1 MTERTAPQRPRPEE
15 FTDHRAYLQAMIAYL
30 KATRPQFSYRYF
42 SRVAGFSSPN
52 FLKLVA
58 EGKRGISVASIG
70 RFARGLGLDDAERAA
85 FETLVLLDQ
94 AGDDDERNRYWER
107 LRSAA
112 ELRGAARIE
121 AAQYDAWTDWWT
133 MPVWELMHHPD
144 FRESPAWIGR
154 HMHPQIARADALKA
168 LRTLEALGLAQR
180 DEDGRLRPVQRSV
193 TTGPRVRSLAIR
205 NHHRAMLDLAAR
217 SLDTVPVD
225 DRDVTSLTLSLTRE
239 RFEEVR
245 RRVAALRRE
254 LLALS
259 DEGAPASDAEVFQV
273 CFQVFPLTRK
283 GSSNQE
289 NKS

>member
-1 MTERTAPQRPRPEE
+1 MLDPTPLKRPRPEE

-58 EGKRGISVASIG
+58 EGQRGISVASIG
-70 RFARGLGLDDAERAA
+70 RFAKGLGLDEAERAA

-94 AGDDDERNRYWER
+94 AGSDDERNRYWER
-107 LRSAA
+107 LRSTADQH
-112 ELRGAARIE
+112 GAARIE
-121 AAQYDAWTDWWT
+121 AAQYDAWSDWWT

-144 FRESPAWIGR
+144 FQESPAWIGQKL
-154 HMHPQIARADALKA
+154 HPPITRTEASKA
-168 LRTLEALGLAQR
+168 LRTLEALGLAVR
-180 DEDGRLRPVQRSV
+180 DEAGVLRPRERTVS
-193 TTGPRVRSLAIR
+193 TGPKVRSLAIR

-217 SLDTVPVD
+217 SLDSIPVE
-225 DRDVTSLTLSLTRE
+225 DRDVTSVTLSLTRE

-245 RRVAALRRE
+245 RRVEALRRD
-254 LLALS
+254 LLALADADPPS
-259 DEGAPASDAEVFQV
+259 AAAEVYQV

-283 GSSNQE
+283 GSSQD
-289 NKS
+289 KAR